1 MALSSSGGHMAEQAQ
16 QGQQAPRDPRDPRQD
31 PRQEAQQ
38 QRQQQRQAPPARR
51 VVFVGAESTGKSTL
65 CDYLARAYGTVSV
78 PEIGRFIWEEKQG
91 KLDADDYVE
100 IALRHRAAED
110 AALAQARRWL
120 FVDTNAL
127 TTLLLGIQFR
137 QVGDPPPSALLRCA
151 DDCRTRYAH
160 TFVCADDIP
169 YEEQDVRENEAWRGR
184 IQALVMADLDARGIP
199 YTVLRGT
206 VEARAAQ
213 VRRLLDVT

>member
-1 MALSSSGGHMAEQAQ
+1 MAEQAQ
-16 QGQQAPRDPRDPRQD
+16 QGQQG
-31 PRQEAQQ
+31 QQ
-38 QRQQQRQAPPARR
+38 ARR

-65 CDYLARAYGTVSV
+65 SDYLARAYGTVSV

-91 KLDADDYVE
+91 RLDADDYVE
-100 IALRHRAAED
+100 IALRHREAED
-110 AALAQARRWL
+110 AVLAQARRWL

-137 QVGDPPPSALLRCA
+137 QVGDPPPDTLLRCA

-169 YEEQDVRENEAWRGR
+169 YEEQDVREDEAWRGR
-184 IQALVMADLDARGIP
+184 IQRLVVEDLQARGIP
-199 YTVLRGT
+199 YTIVRGS
-206 VEARAAQ
+206 VEERAEQ
-213 VRRLLDVT
+213 VRRILDAGSAGCAG

>member
-1 MALSSSGGHMAEQAQ
+1 MEQAQ
-16 QGQQAPRDPRDPRQD
+16 QLQA
-31 PRQEAQQ
+31 AQ
-38 QRQQQRQAPPARR
+38 R

-65 CDYLARAYGTVSV
+65 SDYLAQAYGTVSV

-91 KLDADDYVE
+91 RLDADDYVE
-100 IALRHRAAED
+100 IAIRHREAED
-110 AALAQARRWL
+110 AAMPQARRWL

-137 QVGDPPPSALLRCA
+137 QVGDPPPAELLRCA

-184 IQALVMADLDARGIP
+184 IQNLVMRDLQARGIS
-199 YTVLRGT
+199 YTVVRGG
-206 VEARAAQ
+206 VEERAAQ
-213 VRRLLDVT
+213 VRLALEGEAA